1 MSEIVG
7 WLADVRIETDISAAW
22 GRWVEGTVSIEGR
35 EAVEEAVEREMGVT
49 VKSDRGS
56 DDYVILFSQDY
67 KEFCTSI
74 IQ

>member
-1 MSEIVG
+1 M
-7 WLADVRIETDISAAW
+7 
-22 GRWVEGTVSIEGR
+22 SIEGR